1 MMSGANMESR
11 PNELCAM
18 IPALNAA
25 DTVAEVVRTTLEF
38 VAEVVV
44 IDDGSTD
51 GTGAAAETAGAAVVR
66 HEINL
71 GKGAGLR
78 TGFHW
83 AAEHGY
89 ETAVTLDA
97 DGQTDPAFIP
107 MLFERYWHEKADV
120 VVGSRAAYWQGMR
133 WYRRIANWISS
144 SLVSL
149 IARQRIEDSQSGY
162 RLVRVSTWLDVE
174 PQSPGY
180 EAESEFLID
189 AGRHGYR
196 IVSVPVTPGFMDGV
210 PSSHFRASRDSIRF
224 LRTWLRCVFRKRRSG
239 RNTDAGSSS
248 TR

>member
-1 MMSGANMESR
+1 MESR
-11 PNELCAM
+11 PDELCAI

-25 DTVAEVVRTTLEF
+25 DTIAEVVHTTLEY

-51 GTGAAAETAGAAVVR
+51 TTGPAAETAGAAVVR
-66 HEINL
+66 HKTNL

-78 TGFHW
+78 TGFRW

-89 ETAVTLDA
+89 EAAVTLDA
-97 DGQTDPAFIP
+97 DGQTDPVFIP
-107 MLFERYWHEKADV
+107 ALQTKFRDESADV

-133 WYRRIANWISS
+133 WYRRAANWISS

-149 IARQRIEDSQSGY
+149 TARQRIEDSQSGY
-162 RLVRVSTWLDVE
+162 RLVRVSVWHDVE

-189 AGRHGYR
+189 AGRRGYR

-210 PSSHFRASRDSIRF
+210 PSSHFRAGHDSIRF
-224 LRTWLRCVFRKRRSG
+224 LSTWLRCAFRSRRRG

-248 TR
+248 TG